1 MAKTD
6 LQSVGSITS
15 SALAELVFRCDAYE
29 CPESR
34 VVEIKPQQKA
44 VRLALHA
51 LDAYLSEGAGDS
63 YSVSGDRQ
71 QASVYAGGEIAFC
84 RDVNALAHEGAQF
97 RLARIALNDIR
108 DRLVD
113 GCPDIRIQH
122 GIAQLQI
129 GGIPVSANKLRLF
142 VGSMYEINGVDP
154 VVAAIEELEGDSKM
168 RDLLSISAWARIGYA
183 IADLFLKNL
192 NDAERLLQDGLAS
205 NFRERGYRLG
215 HIYHCHHSQSYP
227 VLLGQNAFIA
237 LV

>member
-1 MAKTD
+1 MLNTA
-6 LQSVGSITS
+6 ITP
-15 SALAELVFRCDAYE
+15 AELAEMVFRCDAYE
-29 CPESR
+29 RPESHCAIE
-34 VVEIKPQQKA
+34 VTPQQKA

-51 LDAYLSEGAGDS
+51 LDAYLSEGAGES
-63 YSVSGDRQ
+63 YSVSGDRKHACVCQ
-71 QASVYAGGEIAFC
+71 DGETAFC
-84 RDVNALAHEGAQF
+84 RDVNSLADEGAQF

-129 GGIPVSANKLRLF
+129 GGNPVNAHKLKLY
-142 VGSMYEINGVDP
+142 VGTMYEMNGVDP
-154 VVAAIEELEGDSKM
+154 VVAAIEELERDAKM
-168 RDLLSISAWARIGYA
+168 CDLLSISAWARIGYA

-192 NDAERLLQDGLAS
+192 DDAERFLQDNLAS
-205 NFRERGYRLG
+205 NLRERGYRLG
-215 HIYHCHHSQSYP
+215 HIYHPHHSQSYP